1 LDNSSYHLEAILS
14 YIRGLLYAL
23 LTTYVIIAL
32 KKTIQGKN
40 MSNIRFFA
48 LGGLSENGKNMY
60 VFEINGNLYILDAGI
75 KYPSQEL
82 FGVDEIVPDYRI
94 LLRAEKKIKGIFLS
108 HAHEDHIGAIPHLLK
123 ELNVPIY
130 ATKFTMQVLKDRLLE
145 EEFELDKLTLNIIH
159 AHSIINFGDV
169 RISFF
174 KTTHNIPESVG
185 IAIHTTEGV
194 IVYTSDFTFEQVGD
208 ERYQT
213 DFKKINEIAEKDVLA
228 LLIESVGSNMHQT
241 GGLSIQLKQYIKSV
255 FTKAEHRIIVSLFS
269 SDLHKIQQVI
279 NISIEHHK
287 KIAIIGRRAQ
297 RIVDIAISEGYLE
310 IPEENLV
317 KLKFLDETNKNNAD
331 DIVCLVT
338 GNRHESFY
346 MLQRMANKQDRLIH
360 IEENDTILV
369 MTPPVPGT
377 EKMASRTLDILYR
390 SNAKIVSVDKNML
403 SYNHASSDEIKMMI
417 QLFKPKYIIPTI
429 GEYRHQY
436 ALRELAKTLLYKEE
450 QVLLLD
456 NGDVVNFTGKDM
468 FVGYKDIK
476 VGEILIDGTSI
487 GDVNDFVMKDRELL
501 AEDGALIIV
510 SHINPKTKE
519 LVGVIEI
526 VTKGFVYIQ
535 QSESLLLEIKE
546 LFKQTVTKH
555 LQGKYINWNE
565 LKRDVRNEISRFV
578 YQETKRNPIT
588 IPVLISVD

>member
-1 LDNSSYHLEAILS
+1 
-14 YIRGLLYAL
+14 
-23 LTTYVIIAL
+23 
-32 KKTIQGKN
+32 

-82 FGVDEIVPDYRI
+82 FGVDEIVPDYRMLI
-94 LLRAEKKIKGIFLS
+94 RAEKKIKGIFLS

-145 EEFELDKLTLNIIH
+145 ENYDLSTLTLHVIH
-159 AHSIINFGDV
+159 SNSIINFGDV
-169 RISFF
+169 RITFF

-228 LLIESVGSNMHQT
+228 LLIESIGANMHQT
-241 GGLSIQLKQYIKSV
+241 GGLSAQLKQYINTV
-255 FTKAEHRIIVSLFS
+255 FNNAEHRIIVSLFS

-310 IPEENLV
+310 IPEENLI
-317 KLKFLDETNKNNAD
+317 KLKFIDEQNKNVSD
-331 DIVCLVT
+331 DIVALVT
-338 GNRHESFY
+338 GNRHEPYY
-346 MLQRMANKQDRLIH
+346 MLQRMTNKQDRLIH
-360 IEENDTILV
+360 IEESDTILM

-390 SNAKIVSVDKNML
+390 SNAHVVSVDKKML
-403 SYNHASSDEIKMMI
+403 SYNHASSDELKLMI

-436 ALRELAKTLLYKEE
+436 ALRELAKSLLYKEE
-450 QVLLLD
+450 NVLLLD
-456 NGDVVNFTGKDM
+456 NGDVVNFTNKDM
-468 FVGYKDIK
+468 YVGYKDIK

-501 AEDGALIIV
+501 SEDGALIIV
-510 SHINPKTKE
+510 SHINPKTKSIIGE
-519 LVGVIEI
+519 IEI

-535 QSESLLLEIKE
+535 QSESLLQEIKQTFE
-546 LFKQTVTKH
+546 LTVQKH
-555 LQGKYINWNE
+555 LKGKYINWSE

-588 IPVLISVD
+588 IPVLISID